1 MTKTAFRTRIRAAPL
16 PVGTLITMNS
26 PEAVE
31 ALSILGFDW
40 LFIDMEHGPL
50 DLEATQNLVRAMGR
64 DCLSLVRVPDN
75 SGVWIRRV
83 LDTGCDGI
91 IVPLVCSPEDARRA
105 VDAARYPPEGHR
117 SVGIGRAHG
126 YGLEFADYVGSAN
139 NHISVVIQI
148 EHIAAVESIEEILL
162 VPGVDGV
169 LVGPYDLSGSM
180 NRLGDVRHSEVQS
193 AIASVRDA
201 CKARDMPMGIFVLNP
216 DDVQAEIEKGLDF
229 IAIGTDLAFLTT
241 RARYALEKG
250 RSLQIR

>member
-1 MTKTAFRTRIRAAPL
+1 MTKTAFRTRIRFAPP

-50 DLEATQNLVRAMGR
+50 DLGATQGLVRAMGNA
-64 DCLSLVRVPDN
+64 CLSLVRVPEN

-91 IVPLVCSPEDARRA
+91 IVPLVCSAEDARRA
-105 VDAARYPPEGHR
+105 VDAARYPPDGHR

-126 YGLEFADYVGSAN
+126 YGLGFADYVGSAN
-139 NHISVVIQI
+139 DHVSVIIQI
-148 EHIAAVESIEEILL
+148 EHISAVESIEEILL

-180 NRLGDVRHSEVQS
+180 NRLGDVRNAEVQA
-193 AIASVRDA
+193 AITAVREA
-201 CKARDMPMGIFVLNP
+201 CRVHEMPMGIFVLNP
-216 DDVQAEIEKGLDF
+216 DDVQAEIEKGLNF

-241 RARYALEKG
+241 RARYALGKG
-250 RSLQIR
+250 RGLQIR